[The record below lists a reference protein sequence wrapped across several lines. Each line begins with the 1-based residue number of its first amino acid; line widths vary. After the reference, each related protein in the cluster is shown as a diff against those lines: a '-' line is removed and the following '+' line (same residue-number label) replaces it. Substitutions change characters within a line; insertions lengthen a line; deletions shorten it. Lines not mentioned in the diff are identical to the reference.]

1 MASTIDICNL
11 ALFRIGQRGNLASI
25 DPSESGSPLSEACAN
40 FFEIAKNDF
49 LEAFPWSFAVRRAA
63 LSKLASA
70 PIGYSAAYRLP
81 SDCLRVIQLLY
92 IQDESAG
99 YLDRLCRRHAQRRLD
114 LAEWDVEQVDGIP
127 ALLTDAAPDAVRY
140 ISTKVDVNKLTPLA
154 ADALSWL
161 LASHLAGYIL
171 QGDAGMQQAQKC
183 MQFYSATVD
192 SAIKADQERQ
202 RKRPHYTTPF
212 VEDYWNNYEG
222 AGDERSLPR

>member
-11 ALFRIGQRGNLASI
+11 ALMRIGQRGNLASI
-25 DPSESGSPLSEACAN
+25 DPSESGSPLSEACNN
-40 FFEIAKNDF
+40 FFDIVKNDF

-63 LSKLASA
+63 LSKLAAA
-70 PIGYSAAYRLP
+70 PLGYSAAYRLP
-81 SDCLRVIQLLY
+81 SDCIRVVQLLY
-92 IQDESAG
+92 SQEDAG
-99 YLDRLCRRHAQRRLD
+99 YIDRLVHRCAQRRLD
-114 LAEWDVEQVDGIP
+114 QAEWDVELVDGIP

-140 ISTKVDVNKLTPLA
+140 ISTKADVNRFSPLA

-161 LASHLAGYIL
+161 LASHLAGYVL

-202 RKRPHYTTPF
+202 KKRPHYTTPF
-212 VEDYWNNYEG
+212 VEDYWNSYEG
-222 AGDERSLPR
+222 AGDERVLPR